1 MFMRP
6 KLRRIFGNI
15 IQSLFKFERTL
26 LFKIQNIM
34 RLLLVLPLILLL
46 VACRNTDGNG
56 QSPPQKIV
64 PAAEPAIAEP
74 DRPTPSSMPDLSLY
88 RDLYQKHDAYKEK
101 TITRQ
106 RFKHADIVP
115 LVQRLKAPL
124 SFALAGKSIEGRSI
138 YKVQYGEGPVKVLLW
153 SQMHGDEPTATMALM
168 DIFNF
173 LSRSDEF
180 DELRSRLRRELTL
193 VFVPMLN
200 PDGAQRFER
209 RNALGI
215 DLNRDALRLQCP
227 ESQILKGLRDEL
239 SAAWGFNLHDQN
251 RYYGAGLA
259 PKTAAISFLAPA
271 YNYEKDINDVR
282 GNAMRLIVGMNA
294 LMQEYIPGNVARYD
308 DEFEPRAFGDN
319 IQRWGTSTILIE
331 AGALPG
337 DPEKQAL
344 RRLHFSA
351 LLFALDAIAQKQID
365 RFDRAAY
372 EDIPFNKSNFFHDL
386 IVREAEVEKA
396 GRRYILDIGFR
407 RNVNASGVH
416 TGSIADLGDLS
427 IFHGYEEVPAQ
438 GMRLVPG
445 KTYPKVLPD
454 LSALKALD
462 AIDLLRQGF
471 TEIQLSKLPAQAPA
485 GAFPFR
491 LVAAG
496 KGGTG
501 DIKIG
506 SNPSFVLTKDGKVR
520 WAVVNGSAFD
530 LERDAEMIRATV
542 KK

>member
-1 MFMRP
+1 
-6 KLRRIFGNI
+6 
-15 IQSLFKFERTL
+15 
-26 LFKIQNIM
+26 M
-34 RLLLVLPLILLL
+34 RLLLVITIVVFLL
-46 VACRNTDGNG
+46 ACHNTDSNG
-56 QSPPQKIV
+56 QSTPEKTR
-64 PAAEPAIAEP
+64 PAAVQAIEEPA
-74 DRPTPSSMPDLSLY
+74 RPAPASIPDLSLY
-88 RDLYQKHDAYKEK
+88 RDLYQKHDTYKEK
-101 TITRQ
+101 TITKQ

-138 YKVQYGEGPVKVLLW
+138 YKVQYGDGPVKVLLW

-180 DELRSRLRRELTL
+180 DELRNRLRRELTL

-227 ESQILKGLRDEL
+227 ESKILKGLRDEL
-239 SAAWGFNLHDQN
+239 SATWGFNLHDQN

-259 PKTAAISFLAPA
+259 PKNAAISFLAPA

-319 IQRWGTSTILIE
+319 IQRWGTSAILIE

-351 LLFALDAIAQKQID
+351 LLFALDAIAQKHIE
-365 RFDRAAY
+365 RFDIAGY

-386 IVREAEVEKA
+386 IVREAEIEKA
-396 GRRYILDIGFR
+396 GQRYTVDIGFR
-407 RNVNASGVH
+407 HSTTASGVQSS
-416 TGSIADLGDLS
+416 SISDLGDLS
-427 IFHGYEEVPAQ
+427 IFHGYQEAPAR

-454 LSALKALD
+454 ITALKSIDALD
-462 AIDLLRQGF
+462 LMRQGY
-471 TEIQLSKLPAQAPA
+471 TEIQLTKLPPQLPA

-491 LVAAG
+491 LVAPG
-496 KGGTG
+496 KGGAG
-501 DIKIG
+501 EIKVG
-506 SNPSFVLTKDGKVR
+506 RNPSFVLMKDGKVR
-520 WAVVNGSAFD
+520 WSVVNGAAFD
-530 LERDAEMIRATV
+530 LGKDADTIRATV